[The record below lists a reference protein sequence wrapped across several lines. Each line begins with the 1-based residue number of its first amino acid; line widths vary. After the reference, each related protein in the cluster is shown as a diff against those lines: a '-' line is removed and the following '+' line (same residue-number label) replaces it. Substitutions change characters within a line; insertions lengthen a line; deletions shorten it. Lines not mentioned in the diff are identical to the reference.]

1 MVQVMYHAEW
11 AHGMGWK
18 GELRPYEPLR
28 LLPSAQCLNYGQ
40 AVFEGLKAQR
50 TAKGRIALF
59 RPDQNAARMAAG
71 AALPLT
77 LTLTLT
83 CTLTL
88 TLTFTRTLTLTLR
101 VHLLRASVHH
111 CHLLQDISE

>member
-1 MVQVMYHAEW
+1 MRSISSPHCLTDLVKGRLRACISGMVQVMYHAEW

-71 AALPLT
+71 
-77 LTLTLT
+77 
-83 CTLTL
+83 
-88 TLTFTRTLTLTLR
+88 
-101 VHLLRASVHH
+101 
-111 CHLLQDISE
+111 D